1 MDIKKRINNV
11 INNISNIQVQTT
23 CIESLIDILN
33 EEVFDDIARKE
44 SVYTLIYKI
53 NKYRDL
59 SYISLDYMNIINSN
73 LEKTKL
79 LLEQSLKE
87 INQKEKLEVYS

>member
-87 INQKEKLEVYS
+87 INQKEKL

>member
-11 INNISNIQVQTT
+11 INNISDIQVQTT

-33 EEVFDDIARKE
+33 EEVFNDIARKE

-87 INQKEKLEVYS
+87 INQKEKL

>member
-11 INNISNIQVQTT
+11 INNISDIQVQTT
-23 CIESLIDILN
+23 CIESLMDILN

-44 SVYTLIYKI
+44 SIYTLIYKI

-87 INQKEKLEVYS
+87 INQKEKL

>member
-23 CIESLIDILN
+23 CIENLIYILN

-87 INQKEKLEVYS
+87 INQKEKL

>member
-87 INQKEKLEVYS
+87 INQKEKLQK